1 MVGTVFT
8 EIFAADVF
16 IAIFSV
22 CTAYITALVAKK
34 LHIVFLLRGECR
46 ELIRGFVQAKVGD
59 YIGKI
64 VTVKLVYK
72 LRKLGEDFCG
82 RGHKIEVG
90 IILFQI

>member
-1 MVGTVFT
+1 MCFHH
-8 EIFAADVF
+8 
-16 IAIFSV
+16 SV
-22 CTAYITALVAKK
+22 
-34 LHIVFLLRGECR
+34 LL
-46 ELIRGFVQAKVGD
+46 KVWD

>member
-16 IAIFSV
+16 IAVFSV

-34 LHIVFLLRGECR
+34 LHFVFLLSGEGG
-46 ELIRGFVQAKVGD
+46 ELVKGFVQTEVGD

-64 VTVKLVYK
+64 VIIKLVYK